1 MVVRSGRNTH
11 NVYRARRE
19 SEFLIFQVN
28 PLVWVPPWRL
38 LRDYTAID
46 LLVLLDLF
54 FQLSNDLVYIF
65 TFRVWLVLG
74 FFFEN

>member
-28 PLVWVPPWRL
+28 PLVWVPSQRL

-46 LLVLLDLF
+46 LLVLPDLF
-54 FQLSNDLVYIF
+54 FQVSNDLVYIF

-74 FFFEN
+74 FFFEK